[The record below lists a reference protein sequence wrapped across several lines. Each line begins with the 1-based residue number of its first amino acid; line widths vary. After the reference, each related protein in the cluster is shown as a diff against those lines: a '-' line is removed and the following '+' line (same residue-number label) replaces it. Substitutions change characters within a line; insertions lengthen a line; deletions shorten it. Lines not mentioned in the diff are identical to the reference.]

1 MKESE
6 IYDYLKKTSLIDIIQ
21 LIARQNNMQIDTK
34 DDVDTYYT
42 AKDLFRLYPNIFS
55 KYKLDKYIKEENLPV
70 IKDGKDR
77 LFLKSNVEEWLKCK
91 SENQFGNR
99 W

>member
-6 IYDYLKKTSLIDIIQ
+6 IYDYLKRTSLIDIIQ
-21 LIARQNNMQIDTK
+21 LIAKQNDMKIDTK

>member
-6 IYDYLKKTSLIDIIQ
+6 IYDYLKKTSLIDIMQ

>member
-6 IYDYLKKTSLIDIIQ
+6 IYNYLKKTSLIDIMQ